1 MDYFIPLIIA
11 LIVGS
16 TKEVFKKSILKD
28 IEPIQF
34 IVIFYGVMF
43 IFAQFTISRVI
54 IPDVQGWFLITL
66 SAFFYVLA
74 NLAGLRVL
82 KEVNI
87 SLIKPLS
94 GLESVVV
101 VLISFFM
108 LKEYLRL
115 LQVIGI
121 IIIIVPLIY
130 LVFKQYG
137 EQSINKRQITLII
150 GGILF
155 SAITT
160 IIDRIA
166 LKTID
171 PVSYFYFI
179 KLILLIMFI
188 FVLIIFYRRNMN
200 LIFLKQNIFQ
210 ISSLAIFTMVGTY
223 AYFFALNDPLANTG
237 IIKTVLSTSIIFSAF
252 IGGKYFHESDLK
264 EKIIISSFV
273 IFGISI
279 LIFF

>member
-179 KLILLIMFI
+179 KLILLIMGKKPWI
-188 FVLIIFYRRNMN
+188 NSSKNNTIWCLW
-200 LIFLKQNIFQ
+200 
-210 ISSLAIFTMVGTY
+210 ISKCLFWM
-223 AYFFALNDPLANTG
+223 
-237 IIKTVLSTSIIFSAF
+237 
-252 IGGKYFHESDLK
+252 E
-264 EKIIISSFV
+264 
-273 IFGISI
+273 
-279 LIFF
+279 

>member
-237 IIKTVLSTSIIFSAF
+237 IIKTVLSTSIIFSVF